1 MNVPFTVDIDGFKI
15 MNFSKD
21 FEIEMEQKG
30 IKNPFW
36 QNISKNSNEIVERRP
51 TRAEKD
57 KYIKMRDEYVA
68 RRCFKEIGYE
78 SFLNHTKPNNSYNI
92 GTDDIS
98 YMRRQEEFVP
108 CKSADRQCSFDCP
121 KFAECALNNARGLD

>member
-1 MNVPFTVDIDGFKI
+1 MEST
-15 MNFSKD
+15 KD

-36 QNISKNSNEIVERRP
+36 QNIRKNPNEIP

-57 KYIKMRDEYVA
+57 EYIKMRDEYVA

-78 SFLNHTKPNNSYNI
+78 SFLNHTQPNNSYNI
-92 GTDDIS
+92 S
-98 YMRRQEEFVP
+98 YMRGQEEFVP

-121 KFAECALNNARGLD
+121 KFAECVLQVAEDLD

>member
-36 QNISKNSNEIVERRP
+36 QNISKNPNEIP

-57 KYIKMRDEYVA
+57 EYIKMRDEYVA

-78 SFLNHTKPNNSYNI
+78 SFLNHTQPNNSYNI
-92 GTDDIS
+92 S
-98 YMRRQEEFVP
+98 YMRGQEEFVP
-108 CKSADRQCSFDCP
+108 CKSADRQCSFDCH
-121 KFAECALNNARGLD
+121 KFAECVLQAVESLD

>member
-1 MNVPFTVDIDGFKI
+1 MSRPIVVDIDGFKI

-36 QNISKNSNEIVERRP
+36 QNIKKNPNEIVERRP

-57 KYIKMRDEYVA
+57 EYIKMRDEYVA

-78 SFLNHTKPNNSYNI
+78 SFLNHTQPNNSYNI
-92 GTDDIS
+92 S
-98 YMRRQEEFVP
+98 YMRGQEEFVP
-108 CKSADRQCSFDCP
+108 CKSADRQCSFDCV